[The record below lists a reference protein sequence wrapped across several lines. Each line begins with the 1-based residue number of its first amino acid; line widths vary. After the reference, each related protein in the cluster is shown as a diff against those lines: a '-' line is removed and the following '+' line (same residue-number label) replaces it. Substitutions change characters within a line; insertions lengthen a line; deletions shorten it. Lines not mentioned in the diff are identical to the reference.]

1 MTNEF
6 KAKAWLKSSCPF
18 CFRFLLF
25 ITEAGLLDQV
35 EVVRVD
41 ADDEDQLNAR
51 RSELQQL
58 TGEVASFPTVELSP
72 GQYLS
77 DTAGLIQHFAAA
89 HGISPESLPTLAF
102 YDSGMFPTA
111 LARFREIR
119 SLKEQLSTLSV

>member
-77 DTAGLIQHFAAA
+77 DTA
-89 HGISPESLPTLAF
+89 
-102 YDSGMFPTA
+102 
-111 LARFREIR
+111 
-119 SLKEQLSTLSV
+119 EQLSTLSV

>member
-72 GQYLS
+72 VS
-77 DTAGLIQHFAAA
+77 ISATPLIQHFAAA